1 MVEAKLL
8 STWGVLKTEQREH
21 YKLRAATELVCDA
34 LGAVQVRPRAGSLRV
49 HLGVAFEW
57 VRTQVKEA
65 LHLGIRRALA
75 VFRSR
80 Y

>member
-1 MVEAKLL
+1 VEAKLL
-8 STWGVLKTEQREH
+8 SIWGALKTEQHEH
-21 YKLRAATELVCDA
+21 SELRTATDLVCDA
-34 LGAVQVRPRAGSLRV
+34 LGVVQVCPRAGSLRG

-57 VRTQVKEA
+57 VRTQVKEV
-65 LHLGIRRALA
+65 LHLGMRRALA